1 MKRYLAL
8 QQIVEYG
15 SFSRAAEAMGYTQS
29 ALSQMIASL
38 EDELHMRL
46 LNRYRSSVRLTAEG
60 KELYPSVQ
68 ALITSY
74 QAAMNK
80 AGEIAGLET
89 GVIRMGVLGSISVH
103 WLPTLIR
110 DFKARYPRVEFV
122 IHQGDHS
129 SIEEWI
135 RTGQVD
141 FGFVNPKAVVG
152 LQCEVLKQGQMM
164 AILPK
169 GHPLAAQDTVPLA
182 ELAREP
188 FILLEE
194 GHYYEPLEAFKAVGL
209 RPDVRYT
216 IHDDYTIMTMVE
228 AGLGVSILAEL
239 ILRRTSYD
247 IAIRPTDPPVYRTVS
262 IAYRNRGTLPSASRV
277 FIQQLKEQ
285 LPHLP

>member
-8 QQIVEYG
+8 QKIVEYG
-15 SFSRAAEAMGYTQS
+15 SFSRAAEVMGYTQS

-46 LNRYRSSVRLTAEG
+46 LNRYRTGARLTAEG
-60 KELYPSVQ
+60 KELYPSIQ
-68 ALITSY
+68 TLINSY
-74 QAAMNK
+74 QSVMIK
-80 AGEIAGLET
+80 AGEILELDT
-89 GVIRMGVLGSISVH
+89 GVVRMGVLGSISVH
-103 WLPTLIR
+103 WLPVLIR
-110 DFKARYPRVEFV
+110 GFKEKYPHVEFV

-141 FGFVNPKAVVG
+141 FGFVNPRAVVG

-169 GHPLAAQDTVPLA
+169 GHPLAEQKQVPLFS
-182 ELAREP
+182 LAAEP

-194 GHYYEPLEAFKAVGL
+194 GHYYEPLEAFKDVEV
-209 RPDVRYT
+209 RPNIQYT

-228 AGLGVSILAEL
+228 AGLGVSILADL
-239 ILRRTSYD
+239 ILRRTNYE
-247 IAIRPTDPPVYRTVS
+247 IEIRPTDPPVFRTIS
-262 IAYRNRGTLPSASRV
+262 IAYVSKDALPAASRR
-277 FIQQLKEQ
+277 FIRHIHENLTL
-285 LPHLP
+285 LP